1 MAHTPLKITIPQV
14 QDEVRYAWLK
24 NSYSPEATG
33 RALDSIAD
41 EPAPYKISHMVSRL
55 FFRGI
60 YFPQK
65 GTWNWLKL
73 IAQNRAPIY
82 RIVKDRSPDGTGQR
96 IRKPS
101 QTSTARSRPKPV
113 RTKLSLRRKAYAG
126 GVKTPRIFFLGIAL
140 SQIFCATR
148 LPDGRDYTNSV
159 GMKLVRIEPGSFD
172 MGHTGAPH
180 DMRFRLALDRVD
192 VPDWD

>member
-1 MAHTPLKITIPQV
+1 MAHTPLKISIPQV
-14 QDEVRYAWLK
+14 QDEVRYAWL

-82 RIVKDRSPDGTGQR
+82 RIVKDSFARWHGKKD
-96 IRKPS
+96 PS
-101 QTSTARSRPKPV
+101 A
-113 RTKLSLRRKAYAG
+113 
-126 GVKTPRIFFLGIAL
+126 
-140 SQIFCATR
+140 
-148 LPDGRDYTNSV
+148 
-159 GMKLVRIEPGSFD
+159 
-172 MGHTGAPH
+172 
-180 DMRFRLALDRVD
+180 
-192 VPDWD
+192 VPDFNGEVQTESGSD

>member
-1 MAHTPLKITIPQV
+1 MAHTPLKISIPEV
-14 QDEVRYAWLK
+14 QDEVRYAWF

-73 IAQNRAPIY
+73 IAQNRRPII
-82 RIVKDRSPDGTGQR
+82 RIVKDSFARWHGTKSP
-96 IRKPS
+96 
-101 QTSTARSRPKPV
+101 A
-113 RTKLSLRRKAYAG
+113 
-126 GVKTPRIFFLGIAL
+126 
-140 SQIFCATR
+140 
-148 LPDGRDYTNSV
+148 
-159 GMKLVRIEPGSFD
+159 
-172 MGHTGAPH
+172 APPE
-180 DMRFRLALDRVD
+180 FASA
-192 VPDWD
+192 PQPES